1 MLAYEPGVPVADDVG
16 LTVLSLILAVGVTS
30 IGLGIAVRKQ
40 SRWVPIIGGAI
51 LGGGV
56 ASMHYTGMWALELPV
71 GVTWSADLVAASI
84 ALGVLFGSAALAVA
98 VRRADKH
105 GTLLAGLLLALA
117 IVSHHFIAMGA
128 VEIVSDPTYVTN
140 TFSISPFVLALAVAA
155 AALTIIGTSFAGAYT
170 ERRLQERTR
179 QLITAVDNMSHGLV
193 MFDAAERLVV
203 CNERY
208 VEMYGLSRE
217 VAKPGSTLRDLIQ
230 RRVATGTLARDPEQY
245 RAALLDA
252 VAGGRTTSWVIE
264 GPDGRAIAVTNHL
277 MPDGSWV
284 ATHEDITERRR
295 TEQRITH
302 LAHHDALTDLPNRA
316 SFNEHLASTLARAAE
331 TEETFALLCIDLD
344 RFKEVNDVFGH
355 SVGDRLLREASR
367 RLEAAAEDGFI
378 ARLGGDEFALI
389 ATDGPQPSSAAAI
402 GDRML
407 TAFEREVE
415 IEGQR
420 LRIGLSI
427 GVAIYQ
433 ADGADAQT

>member
-1 MLAYEPGVPVADDVG
+1 M
-16 LTVLSLILAVGVTS
+16 
-30 IGLGIAVRKQ
+30 
-40 SRWVPIIGGAI
+40 
-51 LGGGV
+51 
-56 ASMHYTGMWALELPV
+56 
-71 GVTWSADLVAASI
+71 
-84 ALGVLFGSAALAVA
+84 
-98 VRRADKH
+98 
-105 GTLLAGLLLALA
+105 
-117 IVSHHFIAMGA
+117 
-128 VEIVSDPTYVTN
+128 
-140 TFSISPFVLALAVAA
+140 ISY
-155 AALTIIGTSFAGAYT
+155 S
-170 ERRLQERTR
+170 
-179 QLITAVDNMSHGLV
+179 
-193 MFDAAERLVV
+193 
-203 CNERY
+203 
-208 VEMYGLSRE
+208 
-217 VAKPGSTLRDLIQ
+217 

-433 ADGADAQT
+433 ADGADAQTLIGNADAALYRAKADGRGTICFFEAAMDRRLRERRALQHDLHSALDRRELSLHYQPQAQSDGEITGFEALLRWRHPKHGFVPPATFIPLAEENGRIIPISEWVLAASVPRGGVVAQAAANCGQPFPDPIPAQRSPRHRARRPARNRTRTPSARARNHRKRVDRRLAARG